1 MCQST
6 AYLTQLTRPEQGL
19 QFHNI
24 RISSCKS
31 TTNCEKRNIMNL
43 LITLY
48 QEAPNLERQLLAG
61 TADITVFGV
70 GEGECWWGAVAG
82 SSAVYDIINS

>member
-1 MCQST
+1 
-6 AYLTQLTRPEQGL
+6 
-19 QFHNI
+19 
-24 RISSCKS
+24 
-31 TTNCEKRNIMNL
+31 MNL

-70 GEGECWWGAVAG
+70 GEGECWWGQWLAVQPFMILLTRKSDG
-82 SSAVYDIINS
+82 NSY

>member
-1 MCQST
+1 
-6 AYLTQLTRPEQGL
+6 
-19 QFHNI
+19 
-24 RISSCKS
+24 
-31 TTNCEKRNIMNL
+31 MNL